1 MFAPFILFLSNA
13 YFSASIYPTPLI
25 VFIYLSYPYFFKDLR
40 SSLVYTSTTFVNILI
55 YQIAFLVSL
64 FLLLLL

>member
-40 SSLVYTSTTFVNILI
+40 SSLVYTSTTFVVVNELKLHII
-55 YQIAFLVSL
+55 KYL
-64 FLLLLL
+64 FLG